1 MKIEPIHC
9 PACFAAAT
17 VPPGADRV
25 TCEYCG
31 TTSFIE
37 QSHGQV
43 TLRFEHEL
51 AGLRQTLQDSS
62 AQTAQSVRATAE
74 DTQKEIQRLRLSQEL
89 AAVEMRLANAQ
100 AEHRAL
106 KRNNDKKQSKAVKS
120 QLVQL
125 EREVGALNGQR
136 MQIQNS
142 LAALNPA
149 PAEPAGTQAPM
160 TSSFAKGQT
169 PGNRMMGCL
178 GWAALWLTLFML
190 IGGLLINVLG
200 EVGAVIALVLSTAI
214 VIYAQRRRKRKTFAA

>member
-120 QLVQL
+120 QLAQL

-142 LAALNPA
+142 LTALNPA
-149 PAEPAGTQAPM
+149 PTEPAGTRASM
-160 TSSFAKGQT
+160 ASSFDKGQAT
-169 PGNRMMGCL
+169 GNRMMGCL

-190 IGGLLINVLG
+190 IGSLLINVAG
-200 EVGAVIALVLSTAI
+200 EAGAVIAMVLSTVI

>member
-43 TLRFEHEL
+43 TLKFEHEL

-62 AQTAQSVRATAE
+62 AQTTQSVRATAE

-89 AAVEMRLANAQ
+89 SAVEMRLANAK

-120 QLVQL
+120 QLAQL

-142 LAALNPA
+142 LTALNPA
-149 PAEPAGTQAPM
+149 PTEPAGTRASM
-160 TSSFAKGQT
+160 ASSFDKGQAT
-169 PGNRMMGCL
+169 GNRMMGCL

-190 IGGLLINVLG
+190 IGSLLINVAG
-200 EVGAVIALVLSTAI
+200 EAGAVIAMVLSTVI

>member
-120 QLVQL
+120 QLAQL

-190 IGGLLINVLG
+190 IGSLLINVLG

>member
-74 DTQKEIQRLRLSQEL
+74 DTQKEIKRLRLSQEL

-120 QLVQL
+120 QLAQL

-190 IGGLLINVLG
+190 IGSLLINVLG

>member
-120 QLVQL
+120 QLAQL

-190 IGGLLINVLG
+190 IGSLLINVLG

-214 VIYAQRRRKRKTFAA
+214 AIYAQRRRKRKTFAA

>member
-120 QLVQL
+120 QLAQL

>member
-120 QLVQL
+120 QLAQL

-190 IGGLLINVLG
+190 IGSLLINVAG
-200 EVGAVIALVLSTAI
+200 EAGAVIAMVLSTVI

>member
-120 QLVQL
+120 QLAQL

-214 VIYAQRRRKRKTFAA
+214 VIYAQRRRKRKTVAA

>member
-43 TLRFEHEL
+43 TLKFEHEL

-62 AQTAQSVRATAE
+62 AQTTQSVRATAE

-89 AAVEMRLANAQ
+89 SAVEMRLANAQ

-120 QLVQL
+120 QLAQL

-142 LAALNPA
+142 LTALNPA
-149 PAEPAGTQAPM
+149 PTEPAGTRASM
-160 TSSFAKGQT
+160 ASSFDKGQAT
-169 PGNRMMGCL
+169 GNRMMGCL

-190 IGGLLINVLG
+190 IGSLLINVAG
-200 EVGAVIALVLSTAI
+200 EAGAVIAMVLSTVI

>member
-9 PACFAAAT
+9 PACFAAVT
-17 VPPGADRV
+17 VSPGADRV

-62 AQTAQSVRATAE
+62 AQTNQSVRATAE
-74 DTQKEIQRLRLSQEL
+74 DTQKEIQHLRLSQEL
-89 AAVEMRLANAQ
+89 SAVEMRLANAQ

-106 KRNNDKKQSKAVKS
+106 KRNNDKKHSKAVKS
-120 QLVQL
+120 QLAQL
-125 EREVGALNGQR
+125 EREVGALNDQR

-149 PAEPAGTQAPM
+149 PAQPVDTRASMA
-160 TSSFAKGQT
+160 SSFAKGQAT
-169 PGNRMMGCL
+169 GNRMMGCL
-178 GWAALWLTLFML
+178 GWSALWLTLFML
-190 IGGLLINVLG
+190 IGSLLINVFG
-200 EVGAVIALVLSTAI
+200 EVGGLLSLIMSTAI
-214 VIYAQRRRKRKTFAA
+214 VIYAQRRRKRKTVAA

>member
-120 QLVQL
+120 QLAQL

-190 IGGLLINVLG
+190 IGSLLINVLG
-200 EVGAVIALVLSTAI
+200 EVGAVIALVVSTAI

>member
-43 TLRFEHEL
+43 TLKFEHEL

-62 AQTAQSVRATAE
+62 AQTTQSVRATAE

-120 QLVQL
+120 QLAQL